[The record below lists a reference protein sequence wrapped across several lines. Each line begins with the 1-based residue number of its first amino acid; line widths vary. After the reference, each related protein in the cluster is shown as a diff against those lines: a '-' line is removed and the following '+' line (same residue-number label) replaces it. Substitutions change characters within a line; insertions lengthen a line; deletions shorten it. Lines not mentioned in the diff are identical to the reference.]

1 MNVFVSSGKKLVSAF
16 VAVLMLVLSVTSYA
30 SMEVSAVNSLKNYKV
45 FDAQTGLE
53 VGGYYLEAN
62 PYEDNTR
69 GVIGEDTRE
78 ADYSLDGVVKIIT
91 SEGAGTGFVIDDHT
105 IATAAHLVFDKA
117 NGTLADSN
125 TVVKQIL
132 IVTGSNQIE
141 RSITSAHDVHV
152 PSKYITSS
160 DPECSAYDY
169 ALITVSDELI
179 DGEWKALEDYT
190 CFNLGIMT
198 DGIVNSKKQLVYCTV
213 FPNRVNVE
221 QVNFDDDPVNKFT
234 GSGYVIPNLAPDLE
248 RRFCYDIDA
257 TNGNSGSPVYV
268 KTTYDGVEYYT
279 VIGIHN
285 YTLDTDNDGFFD
297 DESSGIRMTTDLLHF
312 YKNNPNIEYIEGEGT
327 EV

>member
-45 FDAQTGLE
+45 FDAQSGLE

-78 ADYSLDGVVKIIT
+78 ADYSLDGVVKIVT
-91 SEGAGTGFVIDDHT
+91 SEDVGTGFVVDDHT
-105 IATAAHLVFDKA
+105 IATAAHLVFDKD

-125 TVVKQIL
+125 VIIQQIL
-132 IVTGSNQIE
+132 IVTGEEQVE
-141 RSITSAHDVHV
+141 RKITSAYDVHV

-160 DPECSAYDY
+160 NPECYAYDY

-179 DGEWKALEDYT
+179 DGKWKALEDYT

-198 DGIVNSKKQLVYCTV
+198 DGIVNSKKQLVYCTG
-213 FPNRVNVE
+213 FPRWVDAD
-221 QVNFDDDPVNKFT
+221 QVNFDEFHNQKFT
-234 GSGYVIPNLAPDLE
+234 GSGYVISNLAPDLE
-248 RRFCYDIDA
+248 RRFCYDID
-257 TNGNSGSPVYV
+257 TTPGNSGGPVYV

-285 YTLDTDNDGFFD
+285 YSLDTDNDGQFD

-312 YKNNPNIEYIEGEGT
+312 YKNNPNIEYIEGEET
-327 EV
+327 EA